1 MKKIL
6 KISLV
11 LLTSLS
17 FGLSA
22 FAGQMTVT
30 GTAKATYNILS
41 NDSTAGNNLG
51 KGLGVANEL
60 DFTASGEL
68 ENGWTWTYQ
77 VQLDPGTTTTGA
89 TSVDNDDTSLKF
101 GTPYG
106 TVGICISECGL
117 NKQLAFSA
125 AAYTPGIDLGVGGVI
140 DPIDAATWNVIT
152 YATPAGLLPFDT
164 SFAVSYAPSAD
175 KGYNS
180 SNAQGVAATEANTYA
195 TTSVIAS
202 AADDSGG
209 SGVNTDFAPDGVK
222 NVTEYAITTK
232 PIDGLTINASYIDAP
247 SSFGDAKFQSYEA
260 GALNATYAY
269 GPVKVGYGKVLIA
282 PAVDRTA
289 RGTTE
294 SVSYV
299 ENVDMSI
306 GYAVNDNLSV
316 SYEKSTSEAN
326 IKSRALNGVTVKSKD
341 SQDVTAIQAAYTM
354 GGMTLALSQVQTDG
368 DGYTK
373 EASGTSR
380 VDVKETIF
388 AITLAF

>member
-22 FAGQMTVT
+22 FAGEMTVT
-30 GTAKATYNILS
+30 GTAKATYNIQS

-60 DFTASGEL
+60 DFTANGEL

-77 VQLDPGTTTTGA
+77 IQFDPGVTTTAA
-89 TSVDNDDTSLKF
+89 TSVDYDDASLKI

-106 TVGICISECGL
+106 TVGVCVSECGL
-117 NKQLAFSA
+117 NTQLSFSA
-125 AAYTPGIDLGVGGVI
+125 AAYAPGIDLGVGGVI
-140 DPIDAATWNVIT
+140 DPIDAGGWNNIT
-152 YATPAGLLPFDT
+152 YATPAGLIPFGT
-164 SFAVSYAPSAD
+164 TFAVSFAPSAD

-180 SNAQGVAATEANTYA
+180 SNNAGVAATQVNTYA
-195 TTSVIAS
+195 TAIAS
-202 AADDSGG
+202 AADNVTSG
-209 SGVNTDFAPDGVK
+209 NTDFSPDAVK
-222 NVTEYAITTK
+222 SVTEYAVTTS
-232 PIDGLTINASYIDAP
+232 PIDGLKINASYVDAP
-247 SSFGDAKFQSYEA
+247 SSYGDAKFQSYEA

-269 GPVKVGYGKVLIA
+269 GPIKVGYGKVLIA
-282 PAVDRTA
+282 PAVDRTK
-289 RGTTE
+289 RSTTE

-306 GYAVNDNLSV
+306 GYAVNDNLSL

-326 IKSRALNGVTVKSKD
+326 IKARALNGVTVKSKD
-341 SQDVTAIQAAYTM
+341 SQDVTSIQAAYTM
-354 GGMTLALSQVQTDG
+354 GGMTLAVSQVQTDG

-373 EASGTSR
+373 EETGTSR

-388 AITLAF
+388 AVTLAF

>member
-22 FAGQMTVT
+22 FAGEMTVT
-30 GTAKATYNILS
+30 GTAKATYNIQS
-41 NDSTAGNNLG
+41 NDSTAGNDKG

-68 ENGWTWTYQ
+68 DNGWTWTYQ
-77 VQLDPGTTTTGA
+77 VQLDPGAVTTGS
-89 TSVDNDDTSLKF
+89 TNTVDNDDSSLKI

-106 TVGICISECGL
+106 TVGICVSECGL
-117 NKQLAFSA
+117 NKQLAYSA
-125 AAYTPGIDLGVGGVI
+125 AAYTAGIDLGVGAVI
-140 DPIDAATWNVIT
+140 DPIDAGGWNNLT
-152 YATPAGLLPFDT
+152 YATPAGLIPFGT
-164 SFAVSYAPSAD
+164 TFAVSYAPSAD

-180 SNAQGVAATEANTYA
+180 SNAAGVAATQVNTYA
-195 TTSVIAS
+195 DTIAGAS
-202 AADDSGG
+202 DTASSG
-209 SGVNTDFAPDGVK
+209 NTDFSPDAVK
-222 NVTEYAITTK
+222 SVTEYAVTTS
-232 PIDGLTINASYIDAP
+232 PIDGLTVNASYVDAP
-247 SSFGDAKFQSYEA
+247 SSYGDAKFQSYEA

-269 GPVKVGYGKVLIA
+269 GPIKVGYGKVLIA
-282 PAVDRTA
+282 PAVDRTK
-289 RGTTE
+289 RSTTE

-306 GYAVNDNLSV
+306 GYAVNDNLSL

-326 IKSRALNGVTVKSKD
+326 MKSRALDGVTVKSKN
-341 SQDVTAIQAAYTM
+341 SQDVTSIQAAYTM
-354 GGMTLALSQVQTDG
+354 GGMTLAVSQVQTDG

-373 EASGTSR
+373 EETGTSR
-380 VDVKETIF
+380 IDVKETIF
-388 AITLAF
+388 AVTLAF